1 MPQEAALGAG
11 YAVVALLPGCG
22 LLLTTG
28 FKTAASIIITAA
40 TFFPVSLRKF
50 ITCLGCF
57 YLTSFVLG
65 GLVFGV
71 IFFLHA
77 GPITS
82 LNGVGV
88 TINQHLWKGIL
99 LGLATFWAAVK
110 GFGAL
115 QRKGL
120 LENFFKIPVLIRAE
134 NKQVKVDALLDTGN
148 QLKDPMTGRPV
159 IVVEYTSLKPLLP
172 VQLHPFFEAD
182 GDADIWEILSSWA
195 GAALLRAFV
204 PFPFSPWVRQRGCFL
219 VTVPMKCC
227 WSRMAGSPA
236 RLRRF
241 WPFTGKA
248 CFPAGLIRR
257 CWDPTCLK
265 RPPSLTS
272 TWSRQRDGP
281 VRQASQL

>member
-1 MPQEAALGAG
+1 M
-11 YAVVALLPGCG
+11 
-22 LLLTTG
+22 
-28 FKTAASIIITAA
+28 
-40 TFFPVSLRKF
+40 
-50 ITCLGCF
+50 
-57 YLTSFVLG
+57 
-65 GLVFGV
+65 
-71 IFFLHA
+71 
-77 GPITS
+77 
-82 LNGVGV
+82 
-88 TINQHLWKGIL
+88 
-99 LGLATFWAAVK
+99 
-110 GFGAL
+110 
-115 QRKGL
+115 

-182 GDADIWEILSSWA
+182 GDADIWEILSSLGGC
-195 GAALLRAFV
+195 GAASRFCAI
-204 PFPFSPWVRQRGCFL
+204 PFQSLGKTEGCFL

-272 TWSRQRDGP
+272 TWSGRGTGRSGRLPNCSVAAWSCRDGSDRNKRIYP
-281 VRQASQL
+281 VRLNLHL